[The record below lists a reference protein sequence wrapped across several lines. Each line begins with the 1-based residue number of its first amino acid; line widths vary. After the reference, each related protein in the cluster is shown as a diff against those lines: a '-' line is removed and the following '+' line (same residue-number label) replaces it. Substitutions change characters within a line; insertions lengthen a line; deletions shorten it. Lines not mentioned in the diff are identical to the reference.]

1 MEENTNNGN
10 TRQVNEYVLTA
21 AKNENFIESA
31 KDIVL
36 NEPDKM
42 VDFVRQFY
50 GDDIVIYESAFI
62 LLLNRHFSPIGWAK
76 ISQGGISATVIDVK
90 IVAKYIADT
99 MAANF
104 VFVHNHP
111 SGNTTPSQDDIT
123 VTERLYQMGQL
134 LNSNLMDS
142 IIITKDDYRS
152 FMINNDCPC
161 LRMTNHINTI

>member
-36 NEPDKM
+36 NEPDNI

-62 LLLNRHFSPIGWAK
+62 LLLDIRCHPIGWAK
-76 ISQGGISATVIDVK
+76 ISQGGISSTVIDVK
-90 IVAKYIADT
+90 IVAKYIVDT

-111 SGNTTPSQDDIT
+111 SGCISPSDADIT
-123 VTERLYQMGQL
+123 VTERLYKMGQF
-134 LNSNLMDS
+134 LNANLMDS
-142 IIITKDDYRS
+142 IIITQDDFRS
-152 FMINNDCPC
+152 FLVNNDCLC
-161 LRMTNHINTI
+161 LRATNQINTI